1 MYHVTEIIHC
11 HADVN
16 LACTVRHNK
25 ARGLDCATLMPS
37 LARDLI
43 IFYVVLGS
51 HSFKAKYPIFDEL
64 FMFSN
69 SLAVISTWQSKS
81 V

>member
-1 MYHVTEIIHC
+1 MYRVTEIIDYC
-11 HADVN
+11 TDVN
-16 LACTVRHNK
+16 LACTAWHNK
-25 ARGLDCATLMPS
+25 ARGLDCATQMPS

-69 SLAVISTWQSKS
+69 SLAVISKWQSKS